1 MSVTLIVVLA
11 LVVLA
16 VVIGLGA
23 LIFLLQRR
31 AQTVVPHVADRE
43 AARGD
48 RVVAVDE
55 SGRDVTESEDV
66 PAGPGRD
73 AAGFERVLSER
84 LEELHPDAP
93 HDEREA

>member
-1 MSVTLIVVLA
+1 VSVTLIVVLT

-16 VVIGLGA
+16 VVVGLGV
-23 LIFLLQRR
+23 LIVRLQRR
-31 AQTVVPHVADRE
+31 AQTVVPDVADRE

-55 SGRDVTESEDV
+55 SGRDITESEDA

-73 AAGFERVLSER
+73 AAGFERVLSES

-93 HDEREA
+93 HDERDA